1 MSDNSTPE
9 QGDHLL
15 TISEAADLLGTAERF
30 PRRLVA
36 ERRVAFVKVGRHVRF
51 RRSDLLHYIDHQVVA
66 PVTFGRSA

>member
-51 RRSDLLHYIDHQVVA
+51 RRSDLLQYIDHQVVA

>member
-51 RRSDLLHYIDHQVVA
+51 RRSDLLQYIDHQVVV
-66 PVTFGRSA
+66 PVTFGRPA